1 MSAPDD
7 LRVRSLRATVDVLR
21 HDGSATRS
29 ELARRTGLS
38 RTTIVSII
46 DELDRRGLIL
56 EHQDTVSVRRAP
68 GRPATL
74 VRLHPSAGAALGIA
88 VEREELRV
96 TLVDLSLT
104 VLAHRSA
111 AFALDTPAEALLD
124 LAVELAG
131 AALEDASTSRGELIG
146 IGVGLPG
153 PVDLRSGAAD
163 PRILAGWSSQP
174 VRATLERRLGAP
186 VTIENDANLEGLGEV
201 ALGAGRGHSS
211 VVYVKVSWGIGG
223 AILLGGRLHR
233 GRQGFA
239 GEFAHMRVRE
249 DGPACRCGRR
259 GCLGTFAS
267 GHVLRELLAPVHG
280 PSVCLDDIVR
290 WAESGDTGA
299 RRLLADAGR
308 DIGAALAGV
317 CLALNPDAVIVGG
330 ELGGTEW
337 LLDGMREGLRARVL
351 PLTAETTA
359 ILPAQLAK
367 QAGALGAASLVVRS
381 SEALEHVAARL

>member
-21 HDGSATRS
+21 HDGSVTRS

-38 RTTIVSII
+38 RTTIVSIV

-56 EHQDTVSVRRAP
+56 EHQDTLSTRRSP

-88 VEREELRV
+88 VGREELRV
-96 TLVDLSLT
+96 TLVDLSLR
-104 VLAHRSA
+104 VLTHRSVD
-111 AFALDTPAEALLD
+111 FALDTPADAVLD

-131 AALEDASTSRGELIG
+131 AALDDASTSRGELIG

-153 PVDLRSGAAD
+153 PIDLRSDAAD
-163 PRILAGWSSQP
+163 PRILSEWSRRP
-174 VRATLERRLGAP
+174 VRATLEQRLGAP
-186 VTIENDANLEGLGEV
+186 VTIENDANLEGLAEV
-201 ALGAGRGHSS
+201 ALGAGRGRDG

-223 AILLGGRLHR
+223 AILLGGRLYR
-233 GRQGFA
+233 GRQGFT

-249 DGPACRCGRR
+249 DGPLCGCGRR

-280 PSVCLDDIVR
+280 PAVGLEDIAR

-299 RRLLADAGR
+299 RRLLTDAGR
-308 DIGAALAGV
+308 EIGAALAGV

-330 ELGGTEW
+330 ELGDSAS
-337 LLDGMREGLRARVL
+337 LLDGLREGLRARVL

-359 ILPAQLAK
+359 VLPAQLAK
-367 QAGALGAASLVVRS
+367 HAGALGGASLVVRS

>member
-7 LRVRSLRATVDVLR
+7 VRVRSLRATVDVLR
-21 HDGSATRS
+21 HDGSVTRS

-56 EHQDTVSVRRAP
+56 EHQDSASRRAP

-104 VLAHRSA
+104 VLAHRSQ
-111 AFALDTPAEALLD
+111 AFALDTPAEELLE

-131 AALEDASTSRGELIG
+131 AALDDASTSRGELIG
-146 IGVGLPG
+146 IGAGLPG
-153 PVDLRSGAAD
+153 PIDRSSGAAD
-163 PRILAGWSSQP
+163 PRILPGWSRQP
-174 VRATLERRLGAP
+174 VRARLEQRFGVP
-186 VTIENDANLEGLGEV
+186 VRIENDANLEGLGEV
-201 ALGAGRGHSS
+201 ALGAGRGRGG

-249 DGPACRCGRR
+249 DGPLCNCGRR

-280 PSVCLDDIVR
+280 PSVSLDDIMR
-290 WAESGDTGA
+290 LAASGDTGA

-317 CLALNPDAVIVGG
+317 CLALNPEAVIVGG
-330 ELGGTEW
+330 ELAGTESP
-337 LLDGMREGLRARVL
+337 LLDGTREGLRARVL

-359 ILPAQLAK
+359 VLPAQLGK
-367 QAGALGAASLVVRS
+367 HAGALGGASLVVRS
-381 SEALEHVAARL
+381 GDALEHVAARL